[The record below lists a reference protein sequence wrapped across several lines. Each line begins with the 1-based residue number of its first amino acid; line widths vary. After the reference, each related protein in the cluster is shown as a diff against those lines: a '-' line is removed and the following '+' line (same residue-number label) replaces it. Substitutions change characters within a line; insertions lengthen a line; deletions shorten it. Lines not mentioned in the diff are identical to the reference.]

1 MHAILNEN
9 MIYKDRLK
17 KEANKKVREKY
28 KEKLSQYIMPDR
40 KMIRKIIAS
49 NCDRFLYKY
58 VEILSQST
66 KMLMMLAGFFQQ
78 GQRLWKKVK

>member
-1 MHAILNEN
+1 
-9 MIYKDRLK
+9 
-17 KEANKKVREKY
+17 
-28 KEKLSQYIMPDR
+28 MPDR

-49 NCDRFLYKY
+49 NCDCFLYKY

-66 KMLMMLAGFFQQ
+66 KLLMMLAGFFQQ